1 MKKPSGQMLVV
12 FVTTASQEE
21 AVKIARAM
29 VNTKLAACASIIPA
43 IQSVY
48 RWKGKLVNERE
59 VLILLKSTKPR
70 YRALEK
76 AIRAIH
82 SYETPE
88 IIALPV
94 SDGLA
99 QYIEW
104 VSDETHH

>member
-1 MKKPSGQMLVV
+1 MLVV
-12 FVTTASQEE
+12 FVTTASQKE

-59 VLILLKSTKPR
+59 VLILLKSMKPR

>member
-1 MKKPSGQMLVV
+1 MLVV
-12 FVTTASQEE
+12 FVTTASQKE

-94 SDGLA
+94 SDGIT

-104 VSDETHH
+104 VSDETHR